1 MKKIIITHTALA
13 APLLF
18 VFWLTAYPHTMRWM
32 EEYSFFSALP
42 DFLHLQVR
50 LR

>member
-1 MKKIIITHTALA
+1 M
-13 APLLF
+13 LF

-42 DFLHLQVR
+42 DFSVIFR
-50 LR
+50 CGCPPMR